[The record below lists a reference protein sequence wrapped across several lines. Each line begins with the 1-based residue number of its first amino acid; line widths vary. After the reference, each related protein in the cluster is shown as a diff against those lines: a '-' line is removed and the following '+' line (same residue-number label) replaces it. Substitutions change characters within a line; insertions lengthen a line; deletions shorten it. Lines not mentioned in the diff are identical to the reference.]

1 MQVIIKVQ
9 VDKNDRKFIY
19 VLEQHI
25 REYLL
30 KDLSEYEVE
39 NMHNI
44 NLQYN
49 VDDSEF
55 EVDFEYDRSIIEK
68 L

>member
-9 VDKNDRKFIY
+9 VDKNDQKFIR

-30 KDLSEYEVE
+30 KDLAEYEVE
-39 NMHNI
+39 NLHNI

-49 VDDSEF
+49 ADDTEF
-55 EVDFEYDRSIIEK
+55 ECDFEYDRSIIEK